1 MPRHRLLLTIVGVSF
16 SLVLSAC
23 AGGTGDGSAIA
34 PTALQAPAVTAPLNV
49 QVDKLCTGQESQIRV
64 FVDRESIGVTNP
76 GESGVSRMVTVGEHQ
91 LSAISQR
98 GTQWGPFPT
107 TVNPGGRVERLG
119 CMPADAL

>member
-1 MPRHRLLLTIVGVSF
+1 MSVTRPLLALAGFIGSI
-16 SLVLSAC
+16 LVSAC
-23 AGGTGDGSAIA
+23 AGDGHTGTSLTA
-34 PTALQAPAVTAPLNV
+34 PTVQAAAATAPLNV

-64 FVDRESIGVTNP
+64 FVDREPIGVTNP
-76 GESGVSRMVTVGEHQ
+76 GEAGVSRMVTVGEHQ